1 MVLLYVTSGPGP
13 IRPRSYQAEHKQ
25 CALVVSTSW
34 SIRCSASETQSPA
47 RTECARTAQT
57 MAANGVMFWS
67 TLHAVRPICFGYF
80 FLFFLINLYIYL
92 DLCLV
97 DFALETWRRS
107 VCSLA
112 QQLLQA
118 PCACRSEHNMS
129 HGANT
134 DRLTWDRW
142 GSS

>member
-1 MVLLYVTSGPGP
+1 
-13 IRPRSYQAEHKQ
+13 
-25 CALVVSTSW
+25 
-34 SIRCSASETQSPA
+34 
-47 RTECARTAQT
+47 
-57 MAANGVMFWS
+57 MFW
-67 TLHAVRPICFGYF
+67 VF
-80 FLFFLINLYIYL
+80 FPVFLINLYIYL

-97 DFALETWRRS
+97 DFALETWRS

-134 DRLTWDRW
+134 DRLT
-142 GSS
+142 